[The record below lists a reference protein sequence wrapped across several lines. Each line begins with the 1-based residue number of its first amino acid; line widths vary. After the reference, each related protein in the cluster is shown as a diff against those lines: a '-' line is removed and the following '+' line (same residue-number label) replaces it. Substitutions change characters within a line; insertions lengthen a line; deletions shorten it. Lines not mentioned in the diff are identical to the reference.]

1 MAIRVY
7 RIAVV
12 GCPRSV
18 ISPNGVYDGVG
29 KSCLCSRF
37 VRPGAYSETH
47 KSLMSEE
54 EWTDGSVTNGDHFI
68 YWGAATRHLPDG
80 SKARFQIVEQTEFY
94 KNEGPQL
101 VAHSCN
107 EDYLARASSVHFK
120 SSSAG
125 KTAHT
130 YKPAEGASRR
140 IRGPVRNTQL
150 FPNEDFGGKKG
161 MGIFGYMCVFDPTL
175 EGEEM
180 KNQLSYLSHLLPLL
194 SKRKRKIVIACVK
207 CDAVDEIKIQFGCSI
222 ANHALKKAIPFLEV
236 SARDTVN
243 VEEAFFALV
252 VPPKKHKTPK
262 NGKRPQFGYF
272 TYKNILESRKGDLK
286 RAKDTY
292 RKFLQKQVTNFSS
305 SWSEVSNDN
314 NCVNLNKMYV

>member
-7 RIAVV
+7 RVAVV

-18 ISPNGVYDGVG
+18 LSPSGVYDGVG

-37 VRPGAYSETH
+37 VRPDSYTETH

-54 EWTDGSVTNGDHFI
+54 EWSEGSVTNGDHFI

-80 SKARFQIVEQTEFY
+80 TKARFQIVEQTEFY
-94 KNEGPQL
+94 KNERPHL
-101 VAHSCN
+101 VAQPSK
-107 EDYLARASSVHFK
+107 EDYLSRASSVHFR

-161 MGIFGYMCVFDPTL
+161 MGVFGFICVFDPTL
-175 EGEEM
+175 EGEQM

-194 SKRKRKIVIACVK
+194 AKRKRKIVVACVK
-207 CDAVDEIKIQFGCSI
+207 CDAVDEIKIQFGCSV

-236 SARDTVN
+236 SAHDTVN

-252 VPPKKHKTPK
+252 SPPKKYKPAK
-262 NGKRPQFGYF
+262 NGKRSLSGYP
-272 TYKNILESRKGDLK
+272 TYKNVLESRKGDLN

-292 RKFLQKQVTNFSS
+292 RKLLQKQVTNFSS
-305 SWSEVSNDN
+305 SWSEVSNH
-314 NCVNLNKMYV
+314 CVNPNKMHVHV